1 MNENQTI
8 ELQIKSSSESAMQ
21 SLNNLSKSILDIEKN
36 ISNIHLR
43 LGQIDSKTKSVS
55 TIENVLTNIYL
66 DLGKIETKLDS
77 VSSKSKNSIMN
88 INNYCKSTDTS
99 TKKLEG
105 NFNRLNNV
113 ISYVSFKRFFQTLS
127 SWMQD
132 AINYTEQLN
141 LFNVVFKNIK
151 KNGEQ
156 TFSSLG
162 LEATRYQNKLNEAF
176 GTNKTETLYMQA
188 MFESMGENAGIKEQY
203 ASIMSK
209 TMTNLT
215 YDLASLYNKS
225 EKDVAEALRAG
236 VYAGQTKPLRSYGID
251 VTQNTMTPLLQA
263 MGIDDRTVSDL
274 SYAEKEILRY
284 IATLKQAQVAMGDMA
299 NTIESPSNQLKVFR
313 QQLVEAKVALSSL
326 FINAFAKILPYANA
340 ILMVIKEVSRAIA
353 SFFGI
358 KLTDYN
364 TSIAANVNPYEDYA
378 DSLDDVSDGAGRA
391 RKAVKE
397 LKREILGFD
406 QINNINEP
414 KDNASSGNSG
424 YATSGGI
431 DQRLLDAIRGYD
443 NGLDKVRMKAAEI
456 RDKIMEWL
464 GFTKQIDPLTGE
476 ISWKF
481 TNTNSIIYKIV
492 IALKDII
499 KYGKEAI
506 SGVFGVI
513 KKDFDNGLFGK
524 LMVGIFESVANLLK
538 LIAKSKSAQTIIAK
552 LVEAFLLFK
561 TVKTILKPVVAL
573 YGLFITKVQNG
584 ANHIKTFV
592 NQLKGTNNYIRD
604 ADGNLR
610 SYNKTID
617 GHSNVVLNANG
628 SINKWETG
636 IQKAKTA
643 LSGLV
648 TSVVGIYMVH
658 DAVKSLAND
667 GPNVANVFEIIT
679 GGLTTIS
686 GFATIGSIF
695 GPIGTAIGAIAGTVS
710 TLILSLNTYNKEIDT
725 TDEKTK
731 KLYKSIEESTK
742 TRVKVQEKLKQS
754 LSEGFSEIEYYQ
766 ELWKELKN
774 ISDENGN
781 IKAGYEERANVIT
794 NILSS
799 ALGIEIKLIDN
810 QIQGYSDL
818 ESSIQKVI
826 DKKLAEMQ
834 LSAYEEEYRE
844 AVKKKN
850 DLEQQYGQAL
860 TNNEKKHQKY
870 NETIKKYADALG
882 LSVKETEKLLKNNEN
897 FTLPQYWDDEIKLAS
912 KLGVKINDAAK
923 EVKNLRKEMNE
934 SDKNLADSKKNYEEN
949 AKIIQIY
956 STAYKYALE
965 GNYETLNDFLEFE
978 AETYGKS
985 KKETINYYNNKISF
999 NNEKLKEL
1007 EKNKSKYTAEE
1018 YELEKKKYDDLIA
1031 LCNDKLDLINMTSI
1045 TKVKQLTPE
1054 MIEKWGNL
1062 AEKSEEVF
1070 MLNFQKLPSDI
1081 QQEVVNK
1088 MQEKGY
1094 SISSELQTGI
1104 SKINPNIKITS
1115 TTESANIKVGAD
1127 VAEAENTINNFL
1139 SRILNKY
1146 KTSLSSIGITVPSL
1160 KETGGA
1166 FYRGS
1171 WHNIKQYANG
1181 GMPSHGS
1188 MFIAGERG
1196 AEIVGNI
1203 NGRTEVLN
1211 QSQIASTIYNAMIS
1225 AMSQFN
1231 SASSQID
1238 VHVHSDEG
1246 VIVDKINQRTKQTG
1260 VCPISIPF

>member
-36 ISNIHLR
+36 ISNIHTR

-88 INNYCKSTDTS
+88 INNYYKSTDTS
-99 TKKLEG
+99 TKKIEG

-456 RDKIMEWL
+456 RDKIMQWL

-481 TNTNSIIYKIV
+481 TNTNSTIYKIV
-492 IALKDII
+492 TALKDII

-695 GPIGTAIGAIAGTVS
+695 GPVGTAIGALAGVVITF
-710 TLILSLNTYNKEIDT
+710 TDALLTAKEVEDKFTKSIHAT
-725 TDEKTK
+725 TDEIN
-731 KLYKSIEESTK
+731 KLDEARVSSISKGVNEIAHY
-742 TRVKVQEKLKQS
+742 EKLW
-754 LSEGFSEIEYYQ
+754 E
-766 ELWKELKN
+766 ELKK
-774 ISDENGN
+774 ITDENG
-781 IKAGYEERANVIT
+781 KVKEGYEQRASVIT
-794 NILSS
+794 SILSE
-799 ALGIEIKLIDN
+799 ALGIEISLTDN
-810 QIQGYSDL
+810 VITNYQEICKSIKDVIAQKKSQIYL
-818 ESSIQKVI
+818 TVYEKEYTEMIQKEKEI
-826 DKKLAEMQ
+826 TNQLNKASSNYSKTLKDLREKTQEYADKVGLTRQEVM
-834 LSAYEEEYRE
+834 E
-844 AVKKKN
+844 AVNEYNRSGTVSGKVAAAFAEAGISIGAAARDISYYQSKFQKASNDFYEAKDNYIEMKN
-850 DLEQQYGQAL
+850 VISDY
-860 TNNEKKHQKY
+860 EK
-870 NETIKKYADALG
+870 ALG
-882 LSVKETEKLLKNNEN
+882 LSLDNQYDAMVEYLNNQKALRDKNIIESIDYYDKRLNTLK
-897 FTLPQYWDDEIKLAS
+897 
-912 KLGVKINDAAK
+912 
-923 EVKNLRKEMNE
+923 KNLK
-934 SDKNLADSKKNYEEN
+934 DLEEN
-949 AKIIQIY
+949 HSQ
-956 STAYKYALE
+956 
-965 GNYETLNDFLEFE
+965 
-978 AETYGKS
+978 
-985 KKETINYYNNKISF
+985 
-999 NNEKLKEL
+999 
-1007 EKNKSKYTAEE
+1007 YTQEE
-1018 YELEKKKYDDLIA
+1018 YEKEKKRLSDLIA
-1031 LCNDKLDLINMTSI
+1031 INESELKLLVVNTEDI
-1045 TKVKQLTPE
+1045 TPE
-1054 MIEKWGNL
+1054 IVDAWGKL
-1062 AEKSEEVF
+1062 AQGSESEF
-1070 MLNFQKLPSDI
+1070 LTKFSKLPSDVR
-1081 QQEVVNK
+1081 QEIVNK
-1088 MQEKGY
+1088 MQDEGY
-1094 SISSELQTGI
+1094 NISSELQKGI
-1104 SKINPNIKITS
+1104 NKLNPRVKIT
-1115 TTESANIKVGAD
+1115 TKADSANVKVTAD
-1127 VAEAENTINNFL
+1127 VSEAEKTTNNFL
-1139 SRILNKY
+1139 SRFLNKY
-1146 KTSLSSIGITVPSL
+1146 KTSLSSIGIIVPSL

-1166 FYRGS
+1166 FYGGS

>member
-36 ISNIHLR
+36 ISSIHLR

-66 DLGKIETKLDS
+66 DLGKIETKLNTI
-77 VSSKSKNSIMN
+77 SSKSKNSIMN
-88 INNYCKSTDTS
+88 INSYYKATDNS
-99 TKKLEG
+99 TKKLES
-105 NFNRLNNV
+105 NFSRLNNV
-113 ISYVSFKRFFQTLS
+113 ISYVSFKRFFQTIS

-326 FINAFAKILPYANA
+326 FINAFSKILPYANA

-364 TSIAANVNPYEDYA
+364 TSIALNINPNEDYA
-378 DSLDDVSDGAGRA
+378 DSLDDVSDNAGRA

-414 KDNASSGNSG
+414 KDNTGSGGSG
-424 YATSGGI
+424 YVTSGGI

-481 TNTNSIIYKIV
+481 TNTNSTIYKIV
-492 IALKDII
+492 TALKDII

-513 KKDFDNGLFGK
+513 KKDFDNGIFGK
-524 LMVGIFESVANLLK
+524 ILVGIFETIANLFK
-538 LIAKSKSAQTIIAK
+538 FIAKNKSVQTIIAK
-552 LVEAFLLFK
+552 VVEAFLLFK
-561 TVKTILKPVVAL
+561 TVKTVLKPVVLL
-573 YGLFITKVQNG
+573 YGTLVTKVQNG
-584 ANHIKTFV
+584 ANHIKNFV

-604 ADGNLR
+604 ANGNLKE
-610 SYNKTID
+610 YNKTIA
-617 GHSNVVLNANG
+617 GHSNVILNADG

-636 IQKAKTA
+636 ISKAKTA

-648 TSVVGIYMVH
+648 SAIIGINTLK
-658 DAVKSLAND
+658 DAMKSLSNE
-667 GPNVANVFEIIT
+667 GPNVANVFEAIV
-679 GGLTTIS
+679 GSLTTIF
-686 GFATIGSIF
+686 GFTSIGSMF
-695 GPIGTAIGAIAGTVS
+695 GPVGTAIGAVTGSVVALVTALSSYEDSSKKIVKQSEKELEVS
-710 TLILSLNTYNKEIDT
+710 KN
-725 TDEKTK
+725 
-731 KLYKSIEESTK
+731 
-742 TRVKVQEKLKQS
+742 KLKS
-754 LSEGFSEIEYYQ
+754 YADSKKAIEDVMNANLAHTGYHEVLLT
-766 ELWKELKN
+766 ELENMIDANGRLK
-774 ISDENGN
+774 S
-781 IKAGYEERANVIT
+781 GYEDRANF
-794 NILSS
+794 ILTTLNKAYGTEYTLLDLQNGKINEIRQSIVDLIQAKKTEIILEAEKENYQN
-799 ALGIEIKLIDN
+799 ALEKERQAYYD
-810 QIQGYSDL
+810 YSN
-818 ESSIQKVI
+818 
-826 DKKLAEMQ
+826 
-834 LSAYEEEYRE
+834 
-844 AVKKKN
+844 AVK
-850 DLEQQYGQAL
+850 
-860 TNNEKKHQKY
+860 KY
-870 NETIKKYADALG
+870 NETNEKGLKVLEKKNEMEKIAGTQAFKNYTYTSELTGETYKGAYAYMQITNDL
-882 LSVKETEKLLKNNEN
+882 KTYDEKLKNNEKTMLN
-897 FTLPQYWDDEIKLAS
+897 YKDTWKKYKTDIIYYEDLETAVLNNDVEKQKQIIDDRLNHVVEANNGEKLTLSDKLQYAQDSYDTLLKIYKDNGIKITDE
-912 KLGVKINDAAK
+912 VKNQALSQLEETSNGLLNQTK
-923 EVKNLRKEMNE
+923 EVKDGKYTKELIDAWRTLGELNE
-934 SDKNLADSKKNYEEN
+934 TK
-949 AKIIQIY
+949 
-956 STAYKYALE
+956 
-965 GNYETLNDFLEFE
+965 FLEKF
-978 AETYGKS
+978 
-985 KKETINYYNNKISF
+985 
-999 NNEKLKEL
+999 KEL
-1007 EKNKSKYTAEE
+1007 P
-1018 YELEKKKYDDLIA
+1018 
-1031 LCNDKLDLINMTSI
+1031 ND
-1045 TKVKQLTPE
+1045 VQKQ
-1054 MIEKWGNL
+1054 
-1062 AEKSEEVF
+1062 
-1070 MLNFQKLPSDI
+1070 
-1081 QQEVVNK
+1081 VVDK
-1088 MQEKGY
+1088 MQSKGY
-1094 SISSELQTGI
+1094 SISEELQKGI
-1104 SKINPNIKITS
+1104 SKINPNIFITS
-1115 TTESANIKVGAD
+1115 NVQDATVNVNANTKPAI
-1127 VAEAENTINNFL
+1127 NTINDFINN
-1139 SRILNKY
+1139 LNKRIEFNILT
-1146 KTSLSSIGITVPSL
+1146 K
-1160 KETGGA
+1160 KAKGGA
-1166 FYRGS
+1166 FYGGM

-1225 AMSQFN
+1225 AMNQF
-1231 SASSQID
+1231 SGSSSQID